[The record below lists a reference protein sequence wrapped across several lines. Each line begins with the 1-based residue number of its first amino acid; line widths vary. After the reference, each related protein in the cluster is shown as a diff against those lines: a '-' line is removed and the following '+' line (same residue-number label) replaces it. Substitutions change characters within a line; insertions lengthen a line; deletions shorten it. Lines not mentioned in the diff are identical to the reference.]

1 MSTVSLVVSKCSIS
15 FVYTIFTCSYPVF
28 AEEVKRGLP
37 ALEITQEERKDSH
50 VGCLVALAIFAVF
63 IIIGAIG
70 SKVSKFDAPDSKVS
84 TTQEQTVSAPTP
96 APVPQEPVVQPT
108 PSFNTSAVLG
118 QFKKLVESGKTT
130 HVFDKGK
137 WDEEQYPLAFLARKA
152 GNIGY
157 TKDEGK
163 TVVLASRRV
172 KEGGLLV
179 AVNLDFDDTKIKVT
193 MLTDTKTWSTEER
206 QVIYAIGS
214 REMELLL
221 QAIFQNKDDLSNAW
235 SKLNNLWASFT
246 EDEKLT
252 IERVEQAGYRLTLSR
267 AANSSMYFWIEKL
280 AN

>member
-1 MSTVSLVVSKCSIS
+1 M
-15 FVYTIFTCSYPVF
+15 
-28 AEEVKRGLP
+28 KRGLP